1 MTGRI
6 PPDLAHE
13 LRRFNAAQEK
23 ARAAYNADAVA
34 KPKGRCPHG
43 VCSDTV
49 TCTPCRRRAEGLL
62 QVATS
67 VDECAELLTLLDRPA
82 PERGRPN
89 GSPCGTESARR
100 RHRAAGEPCPVC
112 WTGSARDRATCE
124 TCGEPIARRGRGGL
138 PMRFCGRTCRNLARR
153 VGYTPDPTIQGDH

>member
-1 MTGRI
+1 MTFGAPYPI
-6 PPDLAHE
+6 DADAIAE
-13 LRRFNAAQEK
+13 WNAGIK
-23 ARAAYNADAVA
+23 RARDAYNPEPVD
-34 KPKGRCPHG
+34 PPSCSHG

-67 VDECAELLTLLDRPA
+67 VDECAELLNLLDRPT

-112 WTGSARDRATCE
+112 WTGPARDRATCE
-124 TCGEPIARRGRGGL
+124 TCGEPIARRGSGGL
-138 PMRFCGRTCRNLARR
+138 PMRFCGRTCRNEARR
-153 VGYTPDPTIQGDH
+153 KHRRDVARKARAA